1 MIKISKLIVLIIT
14 LTLFMARIPPQS
26 SMYCFKSLSRYSKTR
41 VKDFSVW
48 TMSCKVTVKRN
59 IKMLLLQAILK
70 MNFIIVELFGGIY
83 GKSKQSFRGL
93 FVRRVLLSQQIVFD
107 NRPLKLQQKQ
117 PAIQLQALVHQ
128 SSFNIS
134 NFINYSPK
142 NQMSLAKEPKRRRWC
157 KVGL

>member
-59 IKMLLLQAILK
+59 IKMLLVLTILR
-70 MNFIIVELFGGIY
+70 MNFIIVELFGGIWE
-83 GKSKQSFRGL
+83 KQVEF
-93 FVRRVLLSQQIVFD
+93 
-107 NRPLKLQQKQ
+107 
-117 PAIQLQALVHQ
+117 
-128 SSFNIS
+128 
-134 NFINYSPK
+134 
-142 NQMSLAKEPKRRRWC
+142 
-157 KVGL
+157 